1 MNVAFGKS
9 YGAKK
14 FVINRWIKKKEQFLY
29 LRRYQ
34 VELDKVFQKDSSGKD
49 FFSDVRKEFPKV
61 ELKTKGHTF
70 ICDNE
75 IFGYAYRYTEAQ
87 DLKSSAGFEN
97 INDNTNELTGDIK
110 AVEQMLADLSSSNGN
125 IVNSVTQLSAT
136 TEEVTASAQQAREIS
151 EDNKV
156 EADRAKGALE
166 NVIQIS
172 HELDQYMG

>member
-1 MNVAFGKS
+1 MAFGKS

-49 FFSDVRKEFPKV
+49 FFSDVRKEFPNQ

-70 ICDNE
+70 ICNNE

-97 INDNTNELTGDIK
+97 IHTIIIDEYPIEKSRYRQYLPDEG
-110 AVEQMLADLSSSNGN
+110 MLLLGLFDSILRNRSDVRIFILGN
-125 IVNSVTQLSAT
+125 AT
-136 TEEVTASAQQAREIS
+136 ER
-151 EDNKV
+151 N
-156 EADRAKGALE
+156 
-166 NVIQIS
+166 
-172 HELDQYMG
+172 

>member
-1 MNVAFGKS
+1 MNFYDYDRIISYNIPVNVLIGERGVGKS

-49 FFSDVRKEFPKV
+49 FFSDVRKEFPKD

-97 INDNTNELTGDIK
+97 IHTIIIDEYPIEKSRYRQYLPDERN
-110 AVEQMLADLSSSNGN
+110 ASSWF
-125 IVNSVTQLSAT
+125 I
-136 TEEVTASAQQAREIS
+136 
-151 EDNKV
+151 
-156 EADRAKGALE
+156 
-166 NVIQIS
+166 
-172 HELDQYMG
+172 